1 MKIRDELY
9 KYYKRILKKK
19 EIIIFNKSDLL
30 SMNIIEK
37 KIKKFK
43 SKIKKDFEITSLISN
58 QNFEKV
64 KKLIL
69 KKCI

>member
-1 MKIRDELY
+1 M
-9 KYYKRILKKK
+9 
-19 EIIIFNKSDLL
+19 FNKSDLL